1 MANRPV
7 IEARSLCRTFLP
19 RGGGTPVQ
27 AVREVSLALHP
38 GEIIA
43 IAGPSGSG
51 KTTLLQLLAAI
62 DSPTSGDLLIEGG
75 RTNDL
80 MRAEKAQIR
89 LRRLG
94 LVFSEHNLSPALTA
108 AENVDLPLALMGLN
122 RAERARRVDA
132 TLARLGVA
140 GLARRFPDG
149 LSSGEQQR
157 VAVARAVAGDPAALI
172 ADEPTVHLD
181 SDAAR
186 SFLDLLAELVVE
198 RRMAAIV
205 ASHDPAVI
213 ERAHRVIRLRDGAV
227 VSEEG

>member
-1 MANRPV
+1 MVDRPV

-27 AVREVSLALHP
+27 AVREVSLAVRP
-38 GEIIA
+38 GEIIV

-62 DSPTSGDLLIEGG
+62 DSPTTGDLLIEGE

-80 MRAEKAQIR
+80 RRAVKAEIR

-108 AENVDLPLALMGLN
+108 AENVDLPLALMGLD
-122 RAERARRVDA
+122 RAERSRRVDA
-132 TLARLGVA
+132 ALARLGVA
-140 GLARRFPDG
+140 ALADRFPEG

-157 VAVARAVAGDPAALI
+157 VAVARAVAGDPAVLI

-186 SFLDLLAELVVE
+186 SLLDLLAELIAE
-198 RRMAAIV
+198 RRMAALV

-213 ERAHRVIRLRDGAV
+213 ERASRVIRLRDGV
-227 VSEEG
+227 VVPEES